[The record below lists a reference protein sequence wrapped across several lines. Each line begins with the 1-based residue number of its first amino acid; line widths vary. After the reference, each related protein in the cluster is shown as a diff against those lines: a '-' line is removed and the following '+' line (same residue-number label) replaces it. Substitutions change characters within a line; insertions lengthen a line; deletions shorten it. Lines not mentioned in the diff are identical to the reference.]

1 MSKSFTWWIMAML
14 AISTAFSISSS
25 TIIGSYNHPDM
36 GALAWAGMFII
47 ISYQIVW
54 LSAKE
59 SRRAMMRGA
68 NAT

>member
-1 MSKSFTWWIMAML
+1 MAML